1 MHTCIYYICSTC
13 SQSALF
19 VIGIPLLW
27 HPLFV
32 CVLPRPC
39 WAEEK
44 LHDEVQSFCHAFPN
58 SHGRSL
64 AWLVCGFL
72 LKTKGCV
79 LPVVKQH
86 KTDIN
91 QDEALEYLFLYLYV
105 MYIYKYISY
114 IYTHTYLLYIPIR
127 ILPETSSLSPK
138 ENQPLGILDP
148 KIIEGSDG
156 CLPNTCRRCVP
167 FRLGFQCRGVI
178 TYLAERFCSGGF
190 GHEQTTGAWQ
200 FCERALFGMVKT

>member
-1 MHTCIYYICSTC
+1 MVEVLCYKTLYIHIYIYIHGRIHVYIYICSTC

-27 HPLFV
+27 HPFFV

-44 LHDEVQSFCHAFPN
+44 LHDEVQSFCHAFTN

-91 QDEALEYLFLYLYV
+91 QDESSR
-105 MYIYKYISY
+105 IS
-114 IYTHTYLLYIPIR
+114 ISIPIC
-127 ILPETSSLSPK
+127 
-138 ENQPLGILDP
+138 N
-148 KIIEGSDG
+148 
-156 CLPNTCRRCVP
+156 V
-167 FRLGFQCRGVI
+167 
-178 TYLAERFCSGGF
+178 YL
-190 GHEQTTGAWQ
+190 
-200 FCERALFGMVKT
+200 